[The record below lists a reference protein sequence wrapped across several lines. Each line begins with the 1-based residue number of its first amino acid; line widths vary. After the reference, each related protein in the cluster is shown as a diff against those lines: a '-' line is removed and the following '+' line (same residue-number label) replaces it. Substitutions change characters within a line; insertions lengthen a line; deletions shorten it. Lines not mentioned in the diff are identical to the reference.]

1 MDALELSPP
10 KPLQLLLPVVLEHT
24 IDERSPLFGH
34 TSESLT
40 VGRSYSGALF
50 AACWLLLQC
59 WLLGSHLLWP
69 LLSDVNEECPQ
80 AGTS

>member
-1 MDALELSPP
+1 MDPLELSPP

-40 VGRSYSGALF
+40 VGWSYMALI
-50 AACWLLLQC
+50 LLL
-59 WLLGSHLLWP
+59 
-69 LLSDVNEECPQ
+69 
-80 AGTS
+80 AGCCCSAGF